1 MLSEAFIPSGP
12 FFPLLR
18 TAGGSRRSICL
29 LVDST
34 PPLTLAIRAAQDS
47 CQAEATRMG
56 YHHALNRGV
65 DHVNKVLAMLEAHEE
80 QAEVGGGPEE
90 VGAWRMG
97 I

>member
-1 MLSEAFIPSGP
+1 
-12 FFPLLR
+12 
-18 TAGGSRRSICL
+18 
-29 LVDST
+29 
-34 PPLTLAIRAAQDS
+34 
-47 CQAEATRMG
+47 MG